1 MVTNRLGASFD
12 RRFVRRPEGFVYVAF
27 VADTEAPLSKT
38 GVWIT
43 RLVLLAIVVA
53 IIAAILF
60 LV

>member
-12 RRFVRRPEGFVYVAF
+12 RPRVRRPEGFVYVAV

-43 RLVLLAIVVA
+43 RLVLLVIVAA
-53 IIAAILF
+53 IIAAVVF